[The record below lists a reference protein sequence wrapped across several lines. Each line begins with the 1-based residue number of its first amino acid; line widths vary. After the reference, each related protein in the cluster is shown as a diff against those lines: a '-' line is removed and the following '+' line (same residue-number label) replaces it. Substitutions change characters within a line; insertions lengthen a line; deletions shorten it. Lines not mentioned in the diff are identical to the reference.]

1 MSSGHES
8 QFTHH
13 VPPPCKEEVLVH
25 YVDNDILVVDKPS
38 GLLSVPGRIVKDSVL
53 HRVMFDHP
61 DAVTVH
67 RLDLDTSGLMVLAL
81 SKSAVRNLN
90 RQFRDRSIKKN
101 YLADVWGKVDE
112 DSGQVD
118 LPISPDPFKRPNQLV
133 DYESGKAAL
142 TLFEVLERGSLSTRL
157 KLSPITG
164 RTHQLRLHLASIG
177 HPILGCDLYAHEEA
191 FKVSDRL
198 MLHADYMAFCHPV
211 TEEPIEFRSTVSLD
225 R

>member
-1 MSSGHES
+1 
-8 QFTHH
+8 
-13 VPPPCKEEVLVH
+13 
-25 YVDNDILVVDKPS
+25 
-38 GLLSVPGRIVKDSVL
+38 
-53 HRVMFDHP
+53 MFDHP

-198 MLHADYMAFCHPV
+198 MLHADYMAFCHPG
-211 TEEPIEFRSTVSLD
+211 TGEPIEFRSSVSLD